1 LSGGAGLLG
10 QVEGRTARAV
20 SQWNDAQTKT
30 WRDWV
35 QGRRP
40 RLAAARDAGG
50 GKYRG
55 RRGRK
60 GNREW
65 ELRNRLIRADARKQ
79 LDPMV
84 EDLQGLPKKVGA
96 PILTAWN
103 CEEDLIDLLALTHTN
118 PGRTVIAELLFRF

>member
-1 LSGGAGLLG
+1 MGTAQPADPRGG
-10 QVEGRTARAV
+10 
-20 SQWNDAQTKT
+20 
-30 WRDWV
+30 
-35 QGRRP
+35 
-40 RLAAARDAGG
+40 
-50 GKYRG
+50 
-55 RRGRK
+55 
-60 GNREW
+60 
-65 ELRNRLIRADARKQ
+65 ADARKQ